1 MAAIVPVLA
10 EVEINLYIFWQPE
23 RGVLLRKGN
32 WSILN
37 HLMLAEQTNFGHGF
51 DHIGFHPHDLKVIGS
66 DPCPSFQGHGE
77 NLPPAAI
84 AVHMVGTVAALAE
97 VD

>member
-23 RGVLLRKGN
+23 RDVLLRKGN

-37 HLMLAEQTNFGHGF
+37 HLMLAEQMNFGHGF
-51 DHIGFHPHDLKVIGS
+51 HHIGFPAHDLKVVGG
-66 DPCPSFQGHGE
+66 DPCPSFQGHVKKIHSD
-77 NLPPAAI
+77 AI